1 MFLDLII
8 SEECQISY
16 KGYIEIIDKIQ
27 IDCLFGLLKSQFVIF
42 FLIVGSSFKTKP
54 WQQHQPNFPSLP

>member
-16 KGYIEIIDKIQ
+16 KGYIEIIDEIQ
-27 IDCLFGLLKSQFVIF
+27 TDCPFGLLKS
-42 FLIVGSSFKTKP
+42 
-54 WQQHQPNFPSLP
+54 